1 MFRPRPGPL
10 SRRRFLGDSAR
21 VAGGLAGTVAA
32 GAVIERSAWAGERPL
47 TTPATSRSLA
57 LDVRDFGAI
66 GDGSTDDTAALQAAI
81 DAAAQLGGGTVHLP
95 AGVWLSG
102 TLRLRSRTVVDLGPG
117 CVLLASDDDEDFA
130 AREDLAFDTDSDHET
145 TDFAHALFVGH
156 QLERI
161 GITGTGII
169 DMDREG
175 RGGPKPIALKVCR
188 FITVAGITIMH
199 SPNYNVSLAGCDD
212 ALIDGVVIRHGYADG
227 IDADCCRR
235 VRIINCDVEADDDA
249 LCLKA
254 SLALG
259 TPHPTEDVLVTN
271 CRLQSTSNCFKLGT
285 ESTGDF
291 RRIVMS
297 NCVLA
302 DLPHPGRY
310 LGETPEGGGI
320 AIQSVDGGTIDG
332 VTISNIMMS
341 DVPAPIFIRLGN
353 RGRDQETPVPGRLRN
368 VTIRGV
374 IATGARGTG
383 SITGLPGH
391 PVEGITLENVRITAS
406 GGARAAGDLDVPER
420 HDDYPRPTMFD
431 PLPAFGLYLRHASGV
446 TLHDVQLPADEL
458 DSRAAVVVDD
468 VTGLRLG
475 GIGTR
480 LASASGPVVWLNDVR
495 DGLVHGNLAPEGVAV
510 FLRITGH
517 GTRNLSLVGNIYQ
530 TVDPVDISPEIAPEA
545 VLQLTNV
552 GPERRLAGST

>member
-1 MFRPRPGPL
+1 MSAPRSGPL

-32 GAVIERSAWAGERPL
+32 GAVIERSAWAGERTG
-47 TTPATSRSLA
+47 TTHASPRSFA
-57 LDVRDFGAI
+57 FDVRDFGAI
-66 GDGSTDDTAALQAAI
+66 GDGETDDTAALQAAI
-81 DAAAQLGGGTVHLP
+81 DAASQVGGGIVHLS

-102 TLRLRSRTVVDLGPG
+102 TLELRSRTVVDLGPG

-130 AREDLAFDTDSDHET
+130 GREDLPFDTDSDHET
-145 TDFAHALFVGH
+145 TDFAHALLVGH

-161 GITGTGII
+161 AITGTGII
-169 DMDREG
+169 DMDRKR
-175 RGGPKPIALKVCR
+175 RGGPKPIALKKCR
-188 FITVAGITIMH
+188 FVTVSGITIMH

-212 ALIDGVVIRHGYADG
+212 ALIDGVIIRHGYSDG

-259 TPHPTEDVLVTN
+259 TPHSTEDVLVTN

-302 DLPHPGRY
+302 DLPHPGRH
-310 LGETPEGGGI
+310 LGATPEGGGI
-320 AIQSVDGGTIDG
+320 AIQSVDGGTIEG
-332 VTISNIMMS
+332 VTISNVVMS
-341 DVPAPIFIRLGN
+341 DVAAPLFIRLGN
-353 RGRDQETPVPGRLRN
+353 RGRDQKTAVPGRLRD
-368 VTIRGV
+368 VTVRGV
-374 IATGARGTG
+374 VATGARGTG

-391 PVEGITLENVRITAS
+391 PVEGITLENIRITSA
-406 GGARAAGDLDVPER
+406 GGARLAGDLDVPER
-420 HDDYPRPTMFD
+420 HDDYPRPTMFGS
-431 PLPAFGLYLRHASGV
+431 LPAFGLYVRHARDV
-446 TLHDVQLPADEL
+446 TLHDLHLPADDL
-458 DSRAAVVVDD
+458 DSRAAVVADD
-468 VTGLRLG
+468 VSGLRLG

-480 LASASGPVVWLNDVR
+480 LSSASGPVVWLNDVR
-495 DGLVHGNLAPEGVAV
+495 DGLVHSNLAPDGVAV
-510 FLRITGH
+510 FLRITGEE
-517 GTRNLSLVGNIYQ
+517 TRNLSLVGNIYR
-530 TVDPVDISPEIAPEA
+530 TADPVYISSEISPEA
-545 VLQLTNV
+545 VLHLTNV
-552 GPERRLAGST
+552 AARRSTGPT